1 MNSYDVRQKKKPL
14 PAWVLEKGPFIV
26 LFVFAGIYVLF
37 IRREP
42 TPSAPKP
49 IPHAKLVVVGPPSKT
64 WVEGSDTRIKSI
76 EIKVQNKGDNVA
88 QHVVVHGVVRSN
100 VFALSGKDTI
110 AIGETASFVGE
121 PSSNLHVS
129 DSIDFKLS
137 CGTCAAVVTPHP

>member
-14 PAWVLEKGPFIV
+14 PPWVVEKGPFIV
-26 LFVFAGIYVLF
+26 LFVFAGMYVLF
-37 IRREP
+37 MRGEP
-42 TPSAPKP
+42 RPSAPKP

-64 WVEGSDTRIKSI
+64 WVQGSDTRIQSI
-76 EIKVQNKGDNVA
+76 EIQVQNKGDTAA
-88 QHVVVHGVVRSN
+88 QHVVVEGVVRSN
-100 VFALSGKDTI
+100 VFKLSGKDTL

-137 CGTCAAVVTPHP
+137 CGSCAAFATPHQ